1 MNERSN
7 STKGGNV
14 PRFST
19 TNSVLGAADPPSE
32 GEADGLAVGKVVV
45 PVVGK
50 VVGPVVGKLVTDG
63 GLADGDADDASLA
76 WTCTS
81 YSSMKSMYA

>member
-1 MNERSN
+1 
-7 STKGGNV
+7 V

-32 GEADGLAVGKVVV
+32 GEADGLAVGKGVGSVVGKV
-45 PVVGK
+45 VGSVVGKFVVAVVGK
-50 VVGPVVGKLVTDG
+50 VVGPADG

-76 WTCTS
+76 WACSS
-81 YSSMKSMYA
+81 YSFMKSMYT